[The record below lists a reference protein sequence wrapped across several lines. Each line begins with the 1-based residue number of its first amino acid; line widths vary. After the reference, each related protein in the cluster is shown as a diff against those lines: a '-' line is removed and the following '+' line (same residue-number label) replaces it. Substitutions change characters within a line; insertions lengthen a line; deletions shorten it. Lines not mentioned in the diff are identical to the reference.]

1 MQNEDKSAKANEAK
15 NPLSDDDIIEFAE
28 TVLADLDDSDVVHD
42 EETALVEDDDDIIDL
57 TEVADKPES
66 SDGILELTEDVDMG
80 PSTEED
86 ILELKDIAEE
96 AEGEDEVAFELED
109 DIEDLM
115 IEDDAVLEVNDEVD
129 ETADAAED
137 DADDREV
144 ISEPYDFA
152 DEEETFDLS
161 SEDQLDMASSDLED
175 EETEFDFEL
184 AAENLTGNADESPLS
199 ADAGEEE
206 TLPEPEDRVPEEYPA
221 EGDPMTVAPETQ
233 PLEDQLADLIGGHIG
248 NQIENQA
255 TDGQQEKLD
264 LTEADRRLL
273 EEELSLDIDDDA
285 SVGTT
290 DDRSAAAPAGKPLD
304 DTIDP
309 DSFHRA
315 EDHEYA
321 DAEDVPASPTAEAA
335 QPDFAEATGGGTP
348 ETFDFDF
355 DEAAEDDTTEASE
368 QPMTPSVDVEELS
381 VESLLAESD
390 EAANAEQHQS
400 FDEAFDRDEG
410 TSEAENAGPAEPS
423 ETEFD
428 EEMQAAGASEM
439 NLDPPDTPD
448 PHDGLTAA
456 ETMSIPAAGLSAQH
470 RTDDDAPEDKLN
482 EPIPETLSGA
492 QLEAVVEQ
500 AVKKLFG
507 EKIESMLSDAIEKAV
522 TKEIDRL
529 KTLILGD
536 LDLDR

>member
-1 MQNEDKSAKANEAK
+1 MQNEDKPAMTSETK

-28 TVLADLDDSDVVHD
+28 TVLADLDGSDAGYD
-42 EETALVEDDDDIIDL
+42 EDKSLVEDDDDIIDL

-66 SDGILELTEDVDMG
+66 SDDILELTEDVDMG

-96 AEGEDEVAFELED
+96 AAGEDEVAFELED

-115 IEDDAVLEVNDEVD
+115 IEDDAVIEVDDEVG
-129 ETADAAED
+129 EPADAAEE
-137 DADDREV
+137 DADGREI
-144 ISEPYDFA
+144 ISEPYDFT

-161 SEDQLDMASSDLED
+161 PEDQVDMASSDLED
-175 EETEFDFEL
+175 EDTDFDFEP
-184 AAENLTGNADESPLS
+184 AAENLAGNSDESPLS

-206 TLPEPEDRVPEEYPA
+206 TLPEPEDRAPEEYPA
-221 EGDPMTVAPETQ
+221 EGDPMTVALETQ
-233 PLEDQLADLIGGHIG
+233 PLEDQVADLIGGHIG
-248 NQIENQA
+248 NQIENMA
-255 TDGQQEKLD
+255 TDGQQEKLE

-273 EEELSLDIDDDA
+273 EEELSLDIDDDT
-285 SVGTT
+285 STDIT
-290 DDRSAAAPAGKPLD
+290 DDRNGAANADQPLD

-309 DSFHRA
+309 GSIHRA
-315 EDHEYA
+315 EDEEST
-321 DAEDVPASPTAEAA
+321 DAGNAPVSLTAEAA
-335 QPDFAEATGGGTP
+335 QPDFAEASDGGTP

-355 DEAAEDDTTEASE
+355 DEVAEDDATTESE
-368 QPMTPSVDVEELS
+368 PPMTPSADVEELS
-381 VESLLAESD
+381 VESLLADSD
-390 EAANAEQHQS
+390 ATGNAEPYQPL
-400 FDEAFDRDEG
+400 DGAEG
-410 TSEAENAGPAEPS
+410 TPEAGDTGPAEPP

-428 EEMQAAGASEM
+428 QEIKAAGASEM
-439 NLDPPDTPD
+439 NLDPLDTPD
-448 PHDGLTAA
+448 PHDGLTVA

-470 RTDDDAPEDKLN
+470 HADDDVPADKMN
-482 EPIPETLSGA
+482 ETIPETLSGA

-536 LDLDR
+536 LDHDR

>member
-1 MQNEDKSAKANEAK
+1 MKNEDKSAKANEAK

-66 SDGILELTEDVDMG
+66 SDGILELTGDVDMG

-115 IEDDAVLEVNDEVD
+115 IEDDAVLEVSDEVD

-290 DDRSAAAPAGKPLD
+290 DDRDAASPAGKPLD

-315 EDHEYA
+315 EGNEPA

-335 QPDFAEATGGGTP
+335 QPDFAEATGGGTS

-390 EAANAEQHQS
+390 EAADAEQHQS

-410 TSEAENAGPAEPS
+410 TPEVESAGPAEPS

-439 NLDPPDTPD
+439 NLDGLDAPD
-448 PHDGLTAA
+448 PHDGLTAT